1 MLLYIIL
8 IVTVNLLKTIVGGII
23 MKAFVLKPIKK
34 LKIPE
39 FDILKVASEK
49 YNEISDE
56 LDSISHN
63 VEPIDSYKLYL
74 YSKGI

>member
-1 MLLYIIL
+1 
-8 IVTVNLLKTIVGGII
+8 